1 MAVFEVHS
9 MKSNKFQSKM
19 LLAIALLTV
28 IALLTAS
35 VIDDG
40 LDGSPESSI
49 YKFMVGDLTY
59 QVSPDDATQVIV
71 LSADEKLNTVSIPES
86 VAFGGVTYKVTAIGD
101 SAFEASSI
109 KELTIGNSVKS
120 IGNKA
125 FNNCSNLT
133 SVTIPD
139 SVTMIGNEAFAR
151 CNLLASVTIG
161 DSVKTIG
168 DSAFEFCKKL
178 ESVTVPAS
186 VTSIG
191 NEAFKYCEV
200 LTSFNVDSNN
210 GTYSS
215 ADGFLYS
222 KDGRTLICCPVEPTG
237 SLTIP
242 DTVTTIV
249 DYAFKD
255 CDDLTAVHIPV
266 SVTYIGKEAFY
277 GCNCL
282 RTVDLNPETPSGS
295 ATTIG
300 ESAFAGCGE
309 LRNLTLSDYVT
320 SIGDGAFTS
329 VRECSTAV
337 PG

>member
-49 YKFMVGDLTY
+49 YKFKVGDLTY
-59 QVSPDDATQVIV
+59 QVSPDDATQVVV

-133 SVTIPD
+133 SVTIPN
-139 SVTMIGNEAFAR
+139 SVTTIGNEAFAR

-161 DSVKTIG
+161 GSVKTIG

-222 KDGRTLICCPVEPTG
+222 KPKV
-237 SLTIP
+237 
-242 DTVTTIV
+242 
-249 DYAFKD
+249 
-255 CDDLTAVHIPV
+255 
-266 SVTYIGKEAFY
+266 
-277 GCNCL
+277 
-282 RTVDLNPETPSGS
+282 
-295 ATTIG
+295 
-300 ESAFAGCGE
+300 
-309 LRNLTLSDYVT
+309 
-320 SIGDGAFTS
+320 
-329 VRECSTAV
+329 
-337 PG
+337 